1 MKDLIIGDLHFGIK
15 SNSVTWL
22 ESQLEFFDKQIFKV
36 IEEHNVARVIFLGDI
51 SDIRYSINQQIGI
64 ELQRKFR
71 ELVTKFPNVTFY
83 IVAGN
88 HDYYSPLEEFAR
100 YNVYEMIFPS
110 EFLQIHKNLI
120 IVNNDPLLTDD
131 GCLLLPW
138 YWTENTDHIDEL
150 LYNYDFTNEV
160 KAIFCHTD
168 LTTWPGARIASFKNT
183 PIYSG
188 HIHFIVEDNLCNLH
202 NIGAALPLTF
212 NDVNQDRFIYLLEN
226 YEIVEKI
233 KNVTTPQFRR
243 AYNEQIFDLDDSYF
257 ENSYVQL
264 CISTTN
270 VNKAK
275 YVEQLSYLKSTY
287 INSTIRIHII
297 DDSTNL
303 ETLNVD
309 GFNTN
314 LESYIEQN
322 IPEHL
327 NDKYEL
333 IKKKIKEQ

>member
-1 MKDLIIGDLHFGIK
+1 MRDLIIGDLHFGIK

-22 ESQLEFFDKQIFKV
+22 ESQLDFFDKQIFEIIKEKE
-36 IEEHNVARVIFLGDI
+36 IKRVIFLGDI

-64 ELQRKFR
+64 ELQSKFR
-71 ELVTKFPNVTFY
+71 EMIKMFPDVMFY

-88 HDYYSPLEEFAR
+88 HDYYSPLEEFAK
-100 YNVYEMIFPS
+100 YNVYEMIFPE
-110 EFLQIHKNLI
+110 EFLMIHKNLKVI
-120 IVNNDPLLTDD
+120 NNDPFVTED
-131 GCLLLPW
+131 GCLMLPW
-138 YWTENTDHIDEL
+138 YWTENPDHIDEL
-150 LYNYDFTNEV
+150 LYNYDFNYDI

-188 HIHFIVEDNLCNLH
+188 HIHFIVEDELCNLH

-212 NDVNQDRFIYLLEN
+212 NDVNQDRYVYILEN

-243 AYNEQIFDLDDSYF
+243 AYNEQIFELNDEYF
-257 ENSYVQL
+257 DNSYVQL

-297 DDSTNL
+297 DDNTNL

-327 NDKYEL
+327 GDKYEL

>member
-1 MKDLIIGDLHFGIK
+1 MRDLIIGDLHFGIK

-22 ESQLEFFDKQIFKV
+22 ESQLEFFDKQIFEV
-36 IEEHNVARVIFLGDI
+36 IKEKEIKRVIFLGDI

-64 ELQRKFR
+64 ELQKKFR
-71 ELVTKFPNVTFY
+71 EMVNMFPDVLFY

-88 HDYYSPLEEFAR
+88 HDYYSPLEEFAQ
-100 YNVYEMIFPS
+100 YNVYEMIFPE

-131 GCLLLPW
+131 GCLMLPW
-138 YWTENTDHIDEL
+138 YWTENSDHIDEL
-150 LYNYDFTNEV
+150 LYNYDFGNEV

-168 LTTWPGARIASFKNT
+168 LTSWPGARIASFKGT

-188 HIHFIVEDNLCNLH
+188 HIHFIVDDALCNLH
-202 NIGAALPLTF
+202 NIGAAVALTF
-212 NDVNQDRFIYLLEN
+212 NDVNQDRYIYILEDYN
-226 YEIVEKI
+226 IVEKI
-233 KNVTTPQFRR
+233 KNTTTPQFKR
-243 AYNEQIFDLDDSYF
+243 AYNEEIFELTDEYF
-257 ENSYVQL
+257 ENSYIQL
-264 CISTTN
+264 CISTNN

-275 YVEQLSYLKSTY
+275 YVEHLGELKSKY

-297 DDSTNL
+297 DDNTNL

-327 NDKYEL
+327 GNKYEL

>member
-1 MKDLIIGDLHFGIK
+1 MRDLIIGDLHFGIK

-22 ESQLEFFDKQIFKV
+22 ESQLEFFDKQIFKT
-36 IEEHNVARVIFLGDI
+36 IEEKEVKRVIFLGDV

-71 ELVTKFPNVTFY
+71 EMVTMFPDIMFY

-88 HDYYSPLEEFAR
+88 HDYYSPLEEFAQ
-100 YNVYEMIFPS
+100 YNVYEMIFS
-110 EFLQIHKNLI
+110 EEFLQIHKNLV

-131 GCLLLPW
+131 GCLMLPW
-138 YWTENTDHIDEL
+138 YWTENPDHIDEL
-150 LYNYDFTNEV
+150 LYNYDFSNDI

-188 HIHFIVEDNLCNLH
+188 HIHFIVEDQLCNLH

-212 NDVNQDRFIYLLEN
+212 NDVNQDRYIYLLDN

-233 KNVTTPQFRR
+233 KNITTPQFRR
-243 AYNEQIFDLDDSYF
+243 AYNEQIFDLGDDYF

-297 DDSTNL
+297 DDNTNL

-327 NDKYEL
+327 GDKYEL

>member
-1 MKDLIIGDLHFGIK
+1 MRDLIIGDLHFGIK

-22 ESQLEFFDKQIFKV
+22 ESQLEFFDKQIFKT
-36 IEEHNVARVIFLGDI
+36 IEEKEVKRVIFLGDV
-51 SDIRYSINQQIGI
+51 SDIRYSINQQVGI
-64 ELQRKFR
+64 ELQKKFR
-71 ELVTKFPNVTFY
+71 EMVNKFPDIMFY

-88 HDYYSPLEEFAR
+88 HDYYSPLEEFAQ
-100 YNVYEMIFPS
+100 YNVYEMIFS
-110 EFLQIHKNLI
+110 EEFLQIHKNLI

-131 GCLLLPW
+131 GCLMLPW
-138 YWTENTDHIDEL
+138 YWTENPDHIDEL
-150 LYNYDFTNEV
+150 LYNYDFSNDI

-188 HIHFIVEDNLCNLH
+188 HIHFIVEDQLCNLH

-212 NDVNQDRFIYLLEN
+212 NDVNQDRYIYLLDN
-226 YEIVEKI
+226 YKIIEKI

-243 AYNEQIFDLDDSYF
+243 AYNEQIFDLKDDYF

-264 CISTTN
+264 CISTNN

-275 YVEQLSYLKSTY
+275 YVEQLNYLKSTY

-297 DDSTNL
+297 DDNTNL

-327 NDKYEL
+327 EDKYEL

>member
-1 MKDLIIGDLHFGIK
+1 MRDLIIGDLHFGIK

-22 ESQLEFFDKQIFKV
+22 ESQLEFFDKQIFKT
-36 IEEHNVARVIFLGDI
+36 IEEKEVRRVIFLGDV
-51 SDIRYSINQQIGI
+51 SDIRYSINQQVGI

-71 ELVTKFPNVTFY
+71 EMVTKFPNIMFY

-88 HDYYSPLEEFAR
+88 HDYYSPLEEFAQ
-100 YNVYEMIFPS
+100 YNVYEMIFS
-110 EFLQIHKNLI
+110 DEFLQVHKNLI

-131 GCLLLPW
+131 GCLMLPW
-138 YWTENTDHIDEL
+138 YWTENPDHIDEL
-150 LYNYDFTNEV
+150 LYNYDFSNDI

-188 HIHFIVEDNLCNLH
+188 HIHFIVEDQLCNLH
-202 NIGAALPLTF
+202 NIGAALSLTF
-212 NDVNQDRFIYLLEN
+212 NDVNQDRYIYLLED
-226 YEIVEKI
+226 YKIIEKI

-243 AYNEQIFDLDDSYF
+243 AYNEQIFDLKDDYF

-297 DDSTNL
+297 DDNTNL

-327 NDKYEL
+327 GDKYEL

>member
-1 MKDLIIGDLHFGIK
+1 MRDLIIGDLHFGIK

-22 ESQLEFFDKQIFKV
+22 ESQLEFFDKQIFKT
-36 IEEHNVARVIFLGDI
+36 IEEKEVKRVIFLGDV
-51 SDIRYSINQQIGI
+51 SDIRYSINQQVGI
-64 ELQRKFR
+64 ELQKKFR
-71 ELVTKFPNVTFY
+71 EMVNKFPDIMFY

-100 YNVYEMIFPS
+100 YNVYEMIFS
-110 EFLQIHKNLI
+110 EEFLQIHKNLI

-131 GCLLLPW
+131 GCLILPW
-138 YWTENTDHIDEL
+138 YWTENSDHIDEL
-150 LYNYDFTNEV
+150 LYNYDFSNDI

-188 HIHFIVEDNLCNLH
+188 HIHFIVEDQLCNLH

-212 NDVNQDRFIYLLEN
+212 NDVNQDRYIYLLDN
-226 YEIVEKI
+226 YKIIEKI

-243 AYNEQIFDLDDSYF
+243 AYNEQIFDLKDDYF

-264 CISTTN
+264 CISTNN

-275 YVEQLSYLKSTY
+275 YVEQLNYLKSTY

-297 DDSTNL
+297 DDNTNL

-327 NDKYEL
+327 EDKYEL